1 MQDYSND
8 SRVQRLHFVLQVRK
22 EVNKL
27 DNMTT
32 GKAVDA
38 LLNYETVK
46 LFNNEQLEV
55 SQPVSQVSCMLCAMC
70 VHLHTGSTKPSQQSQ
85 ADLFSVTLKRS
96 YRPQVQELQREHG
109 MASGTTNPVPS
120 TYMPHHAAG
129 E

>member
-1 MQDYSND
+1 M
-8 SRVQRLHFVLQVRK
+8 LQVRK

-55 SQPVSQVSCMLCAMC
+55 SQSVSQSSRMLCAMR
-70 VHLHTGSTKPSQQSQ
+70 VRLHTRSNMPSQQSQ
-85 ADLFSVTLKRS
+85 ADLSSVTK
-96 YRPQVQELQREHG
+96 
-109 MASGTTNPVPS
+109 
-120 TYMPHHAAG
+120 
-129 E
+129 